1 MKLIMESWRKFLK
14 EDTRAFHGFGMD
26 PSKMRVPG
34 CDGGEPSPADPDNQ
48 WTAKEKGC
56 PKFSNDRNISSDHP
70 DVVEALNFIEEKIS
84 LDGRKVI
91 FVPVSFDLPIVFNG
105 AFDSPS

>member
-1 MKLIMESWRKFLK
+1 MESWRKFLK

-48 WTAKEKGC
+48 WTAKE
-56 PKFSNDRNISSDHP
+56 
-70 DVVEALNFIEEKIS
+70 
-84 LDGRKVI
+84 
-91 FVPVSFDLPIVFNG
+91 
-105 AFDSPS
+105 